1 MKSYS
6 RKLRGLALS
15 FAACFLF
22 VVFVYIFFPAARINA
37 VIDRALSTQGLTL
50 APGARKS
57 VLPGLVWNNAVLASN
72 QGALVRFSQ
81 LKVRPLLLPL
91 LMGRLV
97 LHSAVAIGSGHLDLD
112 YGINGREA
120 ITLQADGIGLG
131 DIPFFQTVL
140 AAKAGGLL
148 RSSGSVTRG
157 AKGLNGEF
165 QLEIRQLELSG
176 VKLGGFSLPDV
187 SRLTSQGMV
196 RVTAGKA
203 RLESFT
209 LQGDGIYMRLSG
221 DLPLATH
228 AASAPLNLV
237 LEIMPKPEF
246 LESQKLV
253 FLVLAKFMT
262 SPGVY
267 RVPIGG
273 TLLKP
278 EIL

>member
-1 MKSYS
+1 MV
-6 RKLRGLALS
+6 LFVAALS
-15 FAACFLF
+15 LFL
-22 VVFVYIFFPAARINA
+22 VLIYLFFPTSRINA
-37 VIDRALSTQGLTL
+37 VIDQVLSTQGLTL
-50 APGARKS
+50 APGARKTI
-57 VLPGLVWNNAVLASN
+57 VPGLAWNNAVLASD
-72 QGALVRFSQ
+72 QGALVRFAQ

-91 LMGRLV
+91 LAGRIV
-97 LHSAVAIGSGHLDLD
+97 LRSEASIGTGYFDLD
-112 YGINGREA
+112 YGVTGREA
-120 ITLQADGIGLG
+120 LTLKAEGIGLG

-140 AAKAGGLL
+140 AAKAGGNL
-148 RSSGSVTRG
+148 RSAGSVTRS

-165 QLEIRQLELSG
+165 QLEVKQLELSG
-176 VKLGGFSLPDV
+176 VKLGAFSLPDV

-196 RVTAGKA
+196 RVTDGKA

-221 DLPLATH
+221 DLPMAPNAAT
-228 AASAPLNLV
+228 APLNLV

-246 LESQKLV
+246 LDSQKLV
-253 FLVLAKFMT
+253 FLLLAKFMV

-267 RVPIGG
+267 RVPIRG